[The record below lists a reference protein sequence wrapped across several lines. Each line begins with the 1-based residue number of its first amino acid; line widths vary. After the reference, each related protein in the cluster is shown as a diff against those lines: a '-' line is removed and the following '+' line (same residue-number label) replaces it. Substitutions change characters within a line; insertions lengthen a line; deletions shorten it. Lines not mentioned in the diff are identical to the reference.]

1 MATPQN
7 QKREIVFKGQL
18 QQKVVRKCG
27 ILLRRKKTIYE
38 DELWVVLCVHEGGIC
53 GIPHLE
59 WYSDLKSACEHN
71 PIKVQDL
78 LDCQYVNVSIGEERT
93 FVIGFADKKR
103 PILELYCPTI
113 EERRQ
118 WVTKITETLS
128 RLNCLLPLE
137 DDINDSNQQL
147 NSGGMGPR
155 SENLYIA
162 MNEIEEENKQPKMD
176 LFNNGINNRI
186 VTNNSSNRI
195 PLQIASTSN
204 SSIGHKYSLNT
215 PIPFN
220 SSPPSNNLF
229 ISTPQWQSASLR
241 RNLPANQRINFFG
254 SLQRQ
259 QSHPFNNSFVKHN
272 LNNPQLDIR
281 EERAIDFDNEINEL
295 SPPPL
300 PPRQNTLKRD
310 LSEQQSTSIN
320 NNSQQIYSPI
330 LPSSPIPCSP
340 PKTPTNIASSSEEP
354 QTSFNRSQYD
364 QLSPISIH
372 QYQQLSRLSGD
383 FGIQKQIINSKKLN
397 GGGINQR
404 LSHTSSSTITTTSN
418 SVRSSIEEE
427 NKNKISKNIHQYDVL
442 VPNKRKELYQTIS
455 FSENIFQQ
463 NITQTRRVH
472 LSMGILADNVVF
484 VDWKGKVLMAGWK
497 PIADKSLQNI
507 LHFGDE
513 LCQVA
518 GITIYSVKQL
528 PEIYTNSTPG
538 IPIELVIRPNSN
550 AQIYTLKK
558 DNESGKDLGIVLHK
572 RKNKI
577 SSIIKD
583 SKAYKASIP
592 NCLPSYFYIPE
603 PTNSNNKQIEERTV
617 SAIITELNGIPLSL
631 YSKNEQLFK
640 RIDQLQN
647 GTEINL
653 TLLPTDF
660 CDLILR
666 QLKAQCKDYQKFM
679 HDS

>member
-1 MATPQN
+1 MTTPQN
-7 QKREIVFKGQL
+7 QKREIIFKGQL

-59 WYSDLKSACEHN
+59 WYSDLKNVCEHN

-93 FVIGFADKKR
+93 FVIGFTDKNR
-103 PILELYCPTI
+103 PILELHCPTI

-118 WVTKITETLS
+118 WVAKITETLN

-137 DDINDSNQQL
+137 DDINNQQL
-147 NSGGMGPR
+147 NGGGNVPR
-155 SENLYIA
+155 KENLYIA
-162 MNEIEEENKQPKMD
+162 MNEMEEENKQPK
-176 LFNNGINNRI
+176 NENIINRI
-186 VTNNSSNRI
+186 ITTNNSSNRL

-204 SSIGHKYSLNT
+204 FHKYSLNT

-241 RNLPANQRINFFG
+241 RNLPANQRNNFFN

-259 QSHPFNNSFVKHN
+259 QSHPINNSFVKHN
-272 LNNPQLDIR
+272 LIK
-281 EERAIDFDNEINEL
+281 EEQTIDNEVDYNL

-300 PPRQNTLKRD
+300 PPRQHTLKKD

-320 NNSQQIYSPI
+320 NNSQQTTYNPPI

-340 PKTPTNIASSSEEP
+340 PKTPTNLASSSEETTP
-354 QTSFNRSQYD
+354 FNRSQYS
-364 QLSPISIH
+364 QLSPTH

-383 FGIQKQIINSKKLN
+383 FGIQKTITNSSSKKQPN
-397 GGGINQR
+397 GGNIYNQR

-427 NKNKISKNIHQYDVL
+427 NNNKKLLFKNIHQYDVL

-463 NITQTRRVH
+463 NLTQTKRVH
-472 LSMGILADNVVF
+472 LSLGILADNVIF
-484 VDWKGKVLMAGWK
+484 VDWKGKVL
-497 PIADKSLQNI
+497 
-507 LHFGDE
+507 
-513 LCQVA
+513 
-518 GITIYSVKQL
+518 
-528 PEIYTNSTPG
+528 
-538 IPIELVIRPNSN
+538 
-550 AQIYTLKK
+550 
-558 DNESGKDLGIVLHK
+558 
-572 RKNKI
+572 
-577 SSIIKD
+577 
-583 SKAYKASIP
+583 
-592 NCLPSYFYIPE
+592 
-603 PTNSNNKQIEERTV
+603 
-617 SAIITELNGIPLSL
+617 
-631 YSKNEQLFK
+631 
-640 RIDQLQN
+640 
-647 GTEINL
+647 
-653 TLLPTDF
+653 
-660 CDLILR
+660 
-666 QLKAQCKDYQKFM
+666 
-679 HDS
+679 